1 MILKYRVDFRQMKK
15 KLISENKLEFD
26 KIVKAKNLYIMMK
39 KIKKMKFI
47 SKSLQNSQMNWDNV
61 GTGEVVVS
69 VDNNKIYFF
78 EEIHL
83 ENGMKLN
90 DKKMWEIDS
99 EKNKIGFYHFRNND
113 YENIFN
119 FILENGKYITERKYE
134 FFPDNYFGE
143 IEVFDDKIHFTIK
156 IVGSKK
162 NEIIEYIYEK

>member
-90 DKKMWEIDS
+90 DKKMWEKVAEITAKQGNKVTAAAMDS
-99 EKNKIGFYHFRNND
+99 YYFDGENFVFLQRNVEKQRMEQISVPKKELAKFFAENKI
-113 YENIFN
+113 
-119 FILENGKYITERKYE
+119 
-134 FFPDNYFGE
+134 
-143 IEVFDDKIHFTIK
+143 
-156 IVGSKK
+156 
-162 NEIIEYIYEK
+162 EKQN